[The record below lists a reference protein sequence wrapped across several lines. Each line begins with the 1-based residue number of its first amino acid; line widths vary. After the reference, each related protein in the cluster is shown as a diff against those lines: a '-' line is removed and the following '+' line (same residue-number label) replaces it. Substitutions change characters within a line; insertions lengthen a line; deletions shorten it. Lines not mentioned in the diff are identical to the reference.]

1 MVSSKHSTPSD
12 PSESTHLELSNG
24 GNTTTTTTS
33 SKTTQIKKTRPII
46 HLVLALSLS
55 IFFVVIAVAGKNG
68 RQRLKSSYYQ
78 TDSANSV
85 VELDIFGMQNFP
97 GNDGGAAEGMLLT
110 SNATSSA
117 AATTADT
124 TAMAPL
130 VASVALTLHFSSMNN
145 YALIFLYLL

>member
-1 MVSSKHSTPSD
+1 MASSKHSTPSD

-97 GNDGGAAEGMLLT
+97 GNDEGCGGG
-110 SNATSSA
+110 
-117 AATTADT
+117 
-124 TAMAPL
+124 
-130 VASVALTLHFSSMNN
+130 
-145 YALIFLYLL
+145 YAFDVTCNIICCCDNGRHHCNGSPCSISCPYPSF